1 MWANTYSTNSK
12 LCLPLTQTVNNIT
25 NTATQKASY
34 WSFIT
39 NASSRSSYLVKK
51 YWCLQHVLA
60 WTVVPFYF
68 IHEKSNLT
76 RNFKLTFSCLVHNIK
91 GMAWDLQVIKY
102 NEQQI
107 LSQRYM
113 YLPENVWESLNL
125 DCSVIFGQTNETI
138 FWRILKLL
146 TDVLLIINQKVS
158 QKKRDKKK
166 KEQVR
171 WRPGVRCTC
180 KQTTIGILTEILY
193 P

>member
-12 LCLPLTQTVNNIT
+12 LCLPLTQIVNNIT

-51 YWCLQHVLA
+51 YWCLQHLLA

-107 LSQRYM
+107 FSISKRYM
-113 YLPENVWESLNL
+113 YLPENLWESLNR
-125 DCSVIFGQTNETI
+125 DCSVILGQTNETI
-138 FWRILKLL
+138 FWRIVKLL
-146 TDVLLIINQKVS
+146 TNVLLIINQKVS
-158 QKKRDKKK
+158 QKKKIKRRKNRWGGD
-166 KEQVR
+166 QV
-171 WRPGVRCTC
+171 
-180 KQTTIGILTEILY
+180 
-193 P
+193 

>member
-1 MWANTYSTNSK
+1 MSTSH
-12 LCLPLTQTVNNIT
+12 NIT

-51 YWCLQHVLA
+51 YWCLQHLLA

-76 RNFKLTFSCLVHNIK
+76 RNIKLTFSCLVHNIK
-91 GMAWDLQVIKY
+91 GMVWDLQVIQY

-107 LSQRYM
+107 FSLSKRYM
-113 YLPENVWESLNL
+113 YLPENLWESLNR
-125 DCSVIFGQTNETI
+125 DCSVILGQTNETI
-138 FWRILKLL
+138 FWRIVKLL
-146 TDVLLIINQKVS
+146 TNVLLIINQKVS
-158 QKKRDKKK
+158 QKKKDKKK
-166 KEQVR
+166 KEQVKL
-171 WRPGVRCTC
+171 RPGVRCAC
-180 KQTTIGILTEILY
+180 KQTTIGILTKILY

>member
-12 LCLPLTQTVNNIT
+12 PCLPLTQIVNNIT

-51 YWCLQHVLA
+51 YWCLQHLLA

-91 GMAWDLQVIKY
+91 GMAWDLQVIQY

-107 LSQRYM
+107 FSLSKRYM
-113 YLPENVWESLNL
+113 YLPENLRESLNR
-125 DCSVIFGQTNETI
+125 DCSVILGQTNETI
-138 FWRILKLL
+138 FWRIVKLL
-146 TDVLLIINQKVS
+146 TNVLLIINQKVS
-158 QKKRDKKK
+158 QKKKDKKK

-171 WRPGVRCTC
+171 RRPGVRCTC
-180 KQTTIGILTEILY
+180 
-193 P
+193 

>member
-1 MWANTYSTNSK
+1 MWANTCSTNSK
-12 LCLPLTQTVNNIT
+12 LCLPLTQIVNNIT

-51 YWCLQHVLA
+51 YWCLQHLLA

-107 LSQRYM
+107 FSLSQRYM

-138 FWRILKLL
+138 FWRIVKLL
-146 TDVLLIINQKVS
+146 PDVLLIINQKVS
-158 QKKRDKKK
+158 KKKKDKKK
-166 KEQVR
+166 NRWGGDQV
-171 WRPGVRCTC
+171 
-180 KQTTIGILTEILY
+180 
-193 P
+193 

>member
-1 MWANTYSTNSK
+1 MSTSHTDCKQYHQHSNTESILLVIYG
-12 LCLPLTQTVNNIT
+12 
-25 NTATQKASY
+25 
-34 WSFIT
+34 IT
-39 NASSRSSYLVKK
+39 NASSQSSSLVKK
-51 YWCLQHVLA
+51 YWCLQHLLA

-68 IHEKSNLT
+68 INEKSNLT

-107 LSQRYM
+107 FSLSKRYM
-113 YLPENVWESLNL
+113 YLPENLWESLNR
-125 DCSVIFGQTNETI
+125 DCSVILGQTNETI
-138 FWRILKLL
+138 FWRIVKLL
-146 TDVLLIINQKVS
+146 TNVLLIINQKVS
-158 QKKRDKKK
+158 QKKKDKKK

-171 WRPGVRCTC
+171 LRPGVRCTC

>member
-12 LCLPLTQTVNNIT
+12 PRLPLTQTVNNIT

-51 YWCLQHVLA
+51 YWCLQHLLA

-107 LSQRYM
+107 FSLSQRYM

-125 DCSVIFGQTNETI
+125 DCSVIFGQMRLFFEGSLSCCQMS
-138 FWRILKLL
+138 FWL
-146 TDVLLIINQKVS
+146 
-158 QKKRDKKK
+158 
-166 KEQVR
+166 
-171 WRPGVRCTC
+171 
-180 KQTTIGILTEILY
+180 
-193 P
+193 